1 MAEKTEYKS
10 KLDEIEDLIA
20 RGRSDEGIM
29 MLEAM
34 NFRKVKNVNTILR
47 AADILDRA
55 KHYEEEHELLSI
67 AHERSPIGRMIIF
80 KLASCEVALKDLDSA
95 KAHYEEFTKIAPH
108 DDMRYILRYRINKA
122 SGADDNTL
130 IGILE
135 ELKSRDFTEEWAYEL
150 ARLYHRTGQAD
161 KCIDICDDIILWFG
175 EGPFVQRALELKML
189 YTPLD
194 RVQAEKYRRM
204 KQSRDAV
211 TEIMPEDTD
220 SSQFLPKP
228 VAISKVEVPSGKLD
242 TVNLQAEIKRNI
254 EEIMEATEAGAVT
267 ANMEEIRSIAKDFP
281 FLSVNDETRED
292 RKREQDKLKA
302 DREKIDKSL
311 KSSFQNYLIEENDGQ
326 MTLNL
331 PDNGTPER
339 QVEGQLTI
347 DDIMKGWHKT
357 SRAAGKALAEA
368 DKQQLENDKQ
378 RAIEEANELIDKLSE
393 AAPKIESGATP
404 QELMEEEMMN
414 LPPAEEEPK
423 QESPDTEKEEKDT
436 EEKPS
441 EAKEEKK
448 SFHLQNTAA
457 LPVITEEE
465 TRVFGKKKEKQKT
478 LEGKKLKEWRPPV
491 ISKDEAYH
499 QPQITNKADAVKV
512 VEDVNAMLQRDIDAF
527 GNETESAIVKY
538 SRKEPSKTQILS
550 AAVLAAR
557 TAASEVSL
565 HEDIQE
571 DIEEDIRED
580 IENDIQEEEAPE
592 PQDDSIS
599 QNPMRKRDET
609 TILAEALT
617 KPKQEEEEEDASK
630 TKGMPDMDR
639 TIDLAAVSPDI
650 ETDENEEQTEEE
662 EIPEPDINEGYSDD
676 AFTDQEKELF
686 TYFTPISGMEQALA
700 HLLRGVRARY
710 GEGGNTDRGNV
721 VIVGGSGSGKTTLA
735 MAIVKVMQR
744 EIGRPNEKIGK
755 IDAKR
760 LNSKDIQKVLELV
773 QGGVLIIEKAGALK
787 RETATSLSLL
797 MHNDTSGTLV
807 IMEDNREG
815 MKKALSL
822 DGYFSK
828 MFSERVS
835 IPVMTIDE
843 LVNFGQAYSKDLGY
857 VIDEMGVLALYD
869 RINRIQTLDHPT
881 YITAIKEIVDEA
893 IDKAEHGSFFTRVAG
908 KRFDPSGNRVLQ
920 EKHFVKQ

>member
-1 MAEKTEYKS
+1 MVLAEKTEYRS

-20 RGRSDEGIM
+20 RGRSDEGLM

-80 KLASCEVALKDLDSA
+80 KLVSCEVALNDLESA
-95 KAHYEEFTKIAPH
+95 EAHYKEFTNIAPH

-175 EGPFVQRALELKML
+175 DGPFVQRALELKML

-211 TEIMPEDTD
+211 TEIMPEETD
-220 SSQFLPKP
+220 SSQFLPRP

-267 ANMEEIRSIAKDFP
+267 SNMAEIRSIAKDFP
-281 FLSVNDETRED
+281 FLSVNDETKED
-292 RKREQDKLKA
+292 RKRENDKLKA
-302 DREKIDKSL
+302 DQEKIDKSL

-331 PDNGTPER
+331 PDNGIEEP
-339 QVEGQLTI
+339 QVKGQLTI
-347 DDIMKGWHKT
+347 DDIMKEWQKT

-368 DKQQLENDKQ
+368 DRQQLENDKQ
-378 RAIEEANELIDKLSE
+378 RAIEEANELMDKLSE

-404 QELMEEEMMN
+404 QDLMEEEMMN
-414 LPPAEEEPK
+414 LPPAEKEP
-423 QESPDTEKEEKDT
+423 ESTEGQQDIDGEKEDKAP
-436 EEKPS
+436 EEKTP
-441 EAKEEKK
+441 EEEK
-448 SFHLQNTAA
+448 SFHLQDTAA
-457 LPVITEEE
+457 LPVITEEAA
-465 TRVFGKKKEKQKT
+465 RVFGRKKENQKDPDK
-478 LEGKKLKEWRPPV
+478 KKLKEWHPPV
-491 ISKDEAYH
+491 ISKDEAFKK
-499 QPQITNKADAVKV
+499 PQITNKADAVKV

-538 SRKEPSKTQILS
+538 SRKDAVKAGILT
-550 AAVLAAR
+550 AAVLAAK
-557 TAASEVSL
+557 TADEEVSV
-565 HEDIQE
+565 HEG
-571 DIEEDIRED
+571 
-580 IENDIQEEEAPE
+580 EEEE
-592 PQDDSIS
+592 KPQDDSIS
-599 QNPMRKRDET
+599 ENPMRKTDET

-617 KPKQEEEEEDASK
+617 GSKQTEEEEELSS
-630 TKGMPDMDR
+630 TRSMPDMDQ
-639 TIDLAAVSPDI
+639 TTDLAAMSPDV
-650 ETDENEEQTEEE
+650 ETNEEAAEEE

-676 AFTDQEKELF
+676 ALTDQEKDLF

-735 MAIVKVMQR
+735 MAIIKVIQR
-744 EIGRPNEKIGK
+744 EIGKPNEHIGK
-755 IDAKR
+755 IDAKK
-760 LNSKDIQKVLELV
+760 LNSKDIQKVIELV
-773 QGGVLIIEKAGALK
+773 RGGVLIVEKAGDLK

-797 MHNDTSGTLV
+797 MHNDNSGILV
-807 IMEDNREG
+807 ILEDSREG

-835 IPVMTIDE
+835 IPIMTIDE

-857 VIDEMGVLALYD
+857 VIDEMGILALYD

>member
-10 KLDEIEDLIA
+10 KLDEIEELIA
-20 RGRSDEGIM
+20 HGKSDEGLM

-34 NFRKVKNVNTILR
+34 NFRKVKNVNTILK

-55 KHYEEEHELLSI
+55 KLYNEEHELLTI

-80 KLASCEVALKDLDSA
+80 KLASCEVALNDLDSA
-95 KAHYEEFTKIAPH
+95 EAHYEEFTKIAPH
-108 DDMRYILRYRINKA
+108 DDMKYILRYRINKA
-122 SGADDNTL
+122 RGADDNTL

-161 KCIDICDDIILWFG
+161 ECIDICDDIILWFG
-175 EGPFVQRALELKML
+175 DGPFVQRALELKML

-194 RVQAEKYRRM
+194 RAQAEKYRRM

-211 TEIMPEDTD
+211 TEIMPEETD

-228 VAISKVEVPSGKLD
+228 VAITRVEAPQGKLD

-267 ANMEEIRSIAKDFP
+267 SNMEEIRSIAKNFP
-281 FLSVNDETRED
+281 FLSVNDETREE
-292 RKREQDKLKA
+292 REHEKDKLKA
-302 DREKIDKSL
+302 DQEKIDKSL

-326 MTLNL
+326 LTLNL
-331 PDNGTPER
+331 PDNGNVEP
-339 QVEGQLTI
+339 QVKGQLTI
-347 DDIMKGWHKT
+347 DDIMKEWQKT

-368 DKQQLENDKQ
+368 NRQQLENDKQ

-393 AAPKIESGATP
+393 VAPKIESGATP

-423 QESPDTEKEEKDT
+423 YQMPDEDEETEEPETQEKPEKADEKASEKEE
-436 EEKPS
+436 EQ
-441 EAKEEKK
+441 K

-465 TRVFGKKKEKQKT
+465 ARVFGKKNEESKT
-478 LEGKKLKEWRPPV
+478 LDGKELKEWHPPV
-491 ISKDEAYH
+491 ISKEEAH
-499 QPQITNKADAVKV
+499 HQITSKADAMKA
-512 VEDVNAMLQRDIDAF
+512 VEDVNAMLQREIDAF
-527 GNETESAIVKY
+527 GNEPESAIVKY
-538 SRKEPSKTQILS
+538 SKKDPTKTQVLQ
-550 AAVLAAR
+550 AALLAAK
-557 TAASEVSL
+557 TANEELSIHAEEEV
-565 HEDIQE
+565 E
-571 DIEEDIRED
+571 EEDTIK
-580 IENDIQEEEAPE
+580 
-592 PQDDSIS
+592 DDSIS
-599 QNPMRKRDET
+599 DNPMKNRDET

-617 KPKQEEEEEDASK
+617 GPKEEVVEEEDTSDTK
-630 TKGMPDMDR
+630 TMPNLDR
-639 TIDLAAVSPDI
+639 TIDLAAMSPDVKS
-650 ETDENEEQTEEE
+650 DEDEEPDDEDDL
-662 EIPEPDINEGYSDD
+662 PENDINEGYSDE

-700 HLLRGVRARY
+700 HLLQGVRARY
-710 GEGGNTDRGNV
+710 GEGANTDRGHV

-735 MAIVKVMQR
+735 MSIVKVMQR

-755 IDAKR
+755 IDAKQ
-760 LNSKDIQKVLELV
+760 LNSKDIQKVFGMV
-773 QGGVLIIEKAGALK
+773 KGGVLIVEKAGGLK

-797 MHNDTSGTLV
+797 MHNDDSGILV
-807 IMEDNREG
+807 ILEDNREG

-828 MFSERVS
+828 MFTERVS

-869 RINRIQTLDHPT
+869 RINRIQTFDHPT

-920 EKHFVKQ
+920 EKHFVK